1 MIQASSECTQ
11 SRYIYQSN
19 INKIVSEKYGGTM
32 WFAFDPSISRYNL
45 TVMQNV
51 SRTFYNED
59 LIYNEKPFKKDW

>member
-1 MIQASSECTQ
+1 
-11 SRYIYQSN
+11 
-19 INKIVSEKYGGTM
+19 M

-59 LIYNEKPFKKDW
+59 VIYNEKPFKKDW